1 MSGNADKPGL
11 ICASSGLMTDLYQL
25 TMAAGYFQ
33 AKKQVEASFE
43 LFVRRLP
50 ENRGYLIFAGL
61 EQALDY
67 LRDLRFHADEVD
79 YLRSLPAFQHV
90 DRRFFDYLREFRF
103 GGEVWALPEGEA
115 AFANE
120 PLLRVTAPIIQAQLV
135 ETYLLSTINFQTL
148 IATKAA
154 RVVESA
160 QGRAVVD
167 FGARR
172 AHGPEAGVLAARA
185 CCIGGCVGTSNVHAA
200 RILNMPPVGTMAH
213 SFIMAFDSEEEAF
226 HAFRQ
231 AFPETTVLLLDTYDT
246 LEAARKVAR
255 MPGPIR
261 GVRLDSGDLCA
272 LSKEVRRILDGAG
285 KKDVRIVVSSDLNEY
300 RIEKL
305 IQDGAAIDLFGV
317 GTEMV
322 TSRDQPALGG
332 VYKLVELIEGGEV
345 EPKVKL
351 SLEKETYP
359 GRKQV
364 FRQNDAQG
372 RYAGDVIGKADEE
385 LPGKALLEPV
395 MKKGQILKPHPPL
408 SEVQLRAKESR
419 EKLAPE
425 IRRLRQPAD
434 YPMHYSQALKDLL
447 QQVLQSMNA
456 RMVPGTDL

>member
-1 MSGNADKPGL
+1 MSAFSQSRGL
-11 ICASSGLMTDLYQL
+11 IRASSGLLTDLYQI

-43 LFVRRLP
+43 LFARRLP

-67 LRDLRFHADEVD
+67 LHDLRFHPEEVD
-79 YLRSLPAFQHV
+79 YLRSLPAFRHV
-90 DRRFFDYLREFRF
+90 DPGFFDYLREFRF
-103 GGEVWALPEGEA
+103 EGEVWALPEGEV

-120 PLLRVTAPIIQAQLV
+120 PLLRVTGPIIHAQLL

-148 IATKAA
+148 IATKAG
-154 RVVESA
+154 RVVDSA

-185 CCIGGCVGTSNVHAA
+185 CFIAGCVGTSNVHAA
-200 RILNMPPVGTMAH
+200 RILNLPAVGTMAH

-226 HAFRQ
+226 EAFHQ

-246 LEAARKVAR
+246 LAATRKAAK
-255 MPGPIR
+255 MDQPLR

-272 LSKEVRRILDGAG
+272 LSKEVRRILDAAG

-305 IQDGAAIDLFGV
+305 IQDGAIIDIFGV

-322 TSRDQPALGG
+322 TSRDDPALGG
-332 VYKLVELIEGGEV
+332 VYKLVELIEGGAV
-345 EPKVKL
+345 APKVKL

-359 GRKQV
+359 GRKQI
-364 FRQNDAQG
+364 FRQSDAQG
-372 RYAGDVIGKADEE
+372 TYAGDVIGRVEE
-385 LPGKALLEPV
+385 SLPGQTLLEP
-395 MKKGQILKPHPPL
+395 MMRQGKILRPHPPL
-408 SEVQLRAKESR
+408 FEVQRRAKASR
-419 EKLAPE
+419 ERLSPE
-425 IRRLRQPAD
+425 IRQLRNPAD
-434 YPMHYSQALKDLL
+434 YPVQYSPGLNDLL
-447 QQVLQSMNA
+447 QQVLHSMRA
-456 RMVPGTDL
+456 VPGTD